1 MWLWECDIVKQ
12 KVLEKMPGQ
21 LEASL
26 LIFFTLGSIKQKHT
40 PDDMSQDQVS
50 NTTRLEMV
58 IIAQSS
64 GFLSNMPFEYI

>member
-1 MWLWECDIVKQ
+1 MALGVRYSKSKSSGEDARTTRG
-12 KVLEKMPGQ
+12 L
-21 LEASL
+21 AS
-26 LIFFTLGSIKQKHT
+26 TLGSIKQKHT

-50 NTTRLEMV
+50 NTTRLEIMMV